1 MIVEHKT
8 IHDFN
13 KKEKYTTTVFNV
25 GCKLDKYQEEVII
38 DLINVFID
46 INNKENHKA
55 IKTRNELL
63 EDSLI
68 FNMISK
74 NEKK

>member
-1 MIVEHKT
+1 MIIEHKT
-8 IHDFN
+8 THDFN

-38 DLINVFID
+38 DLINVFVD
-46 INNKENHKA
+46 INNKEIKA
-55 IKTRNELL
+55 RNESI

-68 FNMISK
+68 LNMISK